1 MNSDGVGDEGEV
13 GEGVGGSGVQPRREQ
28 EGGRNRGEKG
38 EEGEE
43 VEEEEVEVQ
52 RSL

>member
-1 MNSDGVGDEGEV
+1 MNSDGVKGEV
-13 GEGVGGSGVQPRREQ
+13 GEGVGGSGVHPRRE
-28 EGGRNRGEKG
+28 EEDGRNRGKKG